1 MHEALD
7 TMAVK
12 EKQGDSTEEID
23 WNVENEVQ
31 LFFAMNGHKPVGVN
45 KYFHMVCIWEKFRA
59 AINKDVSFK
68 AIWDHLET
76 MYDLVAL
83 DDTEDLPFPSTE
95 VDFALPESEF
105 LELIKNKQKEETDTK
120 PKDVKEKMK
129 ETKKEKE
136 VKETPK
142 KEIVAREQKAPKE
155 VDKKKEDLKKI
166 VKEPEVKKEKLR
178 ETKEVKKDN
187 KTPKG
192 RGKGKEDVEEPLPA
206 LPVKKERKDSDA
218 SRETPKRVPKRP
230 TRQSIDNASKAS
242 TSPRDTPPPKR
253 RRI

>member
-1 MHEALD
+1 MQEALD
-7 TMAVK
+7 PMAVK

-68 AIWDHLET
+68 TIWDHLET

-83 DDTEDLPFPSTE
+83 DDTEDLPFPSSE

-105 LELIKNKQKEETDTK
+105 LELIKNKQKEETDVK
-120 PKDVKEKMK
+120 SKDLKEKVK

-142 KEIVAREQKAPKE
+142 KEIVTREQKTPKE
-155 VDKKKEDLKKI
+155 VDKKKEDVKKV

-178 ETKEVKKDN
+178 DTKDVKKDN

-192 RGKGKEDVEEPLPA
+192 RGKGKDEGEEPLPV
-206 LPVKKERKDSDA
+206 LPVKKERKDSDT
-218 SRETPKRVPKRP
+218 SREIPKRVPKRP

-242 TSPRDTPPPKR
+242 SSPRDTPPPKR